1 MRSIQK
7 IKLAVDAAMTVALL
21 FLMTYGLVGE
31 AAHEWLGMGMFALFL
46 AHHVLNRKWLL
57 AVGKGKYTPVRMIQT
72 LLAGVIFLCMLGSM
86 VSGILLSRYVFS
98 FLPKH
103 SGYEAAQKAH
113 ILCAYW
119 GFVCMSLHLGFHWSM
134 MLAMARK
141 HLQPSPLRT
150 WSLRLIGWLWAVY
163 GAFAFRRRGV
173 SLYLLLRSHFV
184 FYDYSEPVILFL
196 IDYLSVMVVFV
207 LIGYYFI
214 QGLKRLVRLGQ
225 GLCRIDGSDFHKRG

>member
-1 MRSIQK
+1 
-7 IKLAVDAAMTVALL
+7 
-21 FLMTYGLVGE
+21 
-31 AAHEWLGMGMFALFL
+31 
-46 AHHVLNRKWLL
+46 
-57 AVGKGKYTPVRMIQT
+57 MI
-72 LLAGVIFLCMLGSM
+72 
-86 VSGILLSRYVFS
+86 SGIVLSRHVFA
-98 FLPKH
+98 FLPRH
-103 SGYEAAQKAH
+103 GGYELAQQVH

-141 HLQPSPLRT
+141 HLQPSSMRI

-196 IDYLSVMVVFV
+196 IDYFSVIKTLQFSPNYMAKIAAFF
-207 LIGYYFI
+207 YFQAVAFAVCI
-214 QGLKRLVRLGQ
+214 CICEENEGL
-225 GLCRIDGSDFHKRG
+225 

>member
-1 MRSIQK
+1 MNIHLITYLTSKLFWIYTVFRYNTILYPQNEDTQK
-7 IKLAVDAAMTVALL
+7 LFAYFCAYLLSCWGSMQWGTMYGDLIFELIALLIITVA
-21 FLMTYGLVGE
+21 YQ
-31 AAHEWLGMGMFALFL
+31 ADWQ
-46 AHHVLNRKWLL
+46 HHVWN
-57 AVGKGKYTPVRMIQT
+57 
-72 LLAGVIFLCMLGSM
+72 
-86 VSGILLSRYVFS
+86 
-98 FLPKH
+98 
-103 SGYEAAQKAH
+103 

-141 HLQPSPLRT
+141 HLQPSSMRI

-196 IDYLSVMVVFV
+196 IDYLSVMVMFV
-207 LIGYYFI
+207 LIGYLI
-214 QGLKRLVRLGQ
+214 SMLLKRLPTFYL
-225 GLCRIDGSDFHKRG
+225 H

>member
-1 MRSIQK
+1 
-7 IKLAVDAAMTVALL
+7 MTVALL

-72 LLAGVIFLCMLGSM
+72 LLAGVIFLCKLGSM
-86 VSGILLSRYVFS
+86 VSGILLSRYVSS

-103 SGYEAAQKAH
+103 SSYEAAQKAH

-196 IDYLSVMVVFV
+196 IDYLSVIVVFV

>member
-7 IKLAVDAAMTVALL
+7 VKLAVDAAMTVALL
-21 FLMTYGLVGE
+21 LLMAYGLVGE
-31 AAHEWLGMGMFALFL
+31 AAHEWLGMGMFILFL
-46 AHHVLNRKWLL
+46 THHVLNRKWLL
-57 AVGKGKYTPVRMIQT
+57 AIGKGKYTPVRIIRT

-103 SGYEAAQKAH
+103 GGEELAGQVH

-119 GFVCMSLHLGFHWSM
+119 GFVCMSLHLGLHCSM

-150 WSLRLIGWLWAVY
+150 RCLRLVGWLWALY
-163 GAFAFRRRGV
+163 GTFAFHRRGIG
-173 SLYLLLRSHFV
+173 LYLLLRSHFV
-184 FYDYSEPVILFL
+184 FYDYSEPVIFFL
-196 IDYLSVMVVFV
+196 IDYLSVMALFV

-214 QGLKRLVRLGQ
+214 RGLKRLAWMKA
-225 GLCRIDGSDFHKRG
+225 IFSNTDKE

>member
-1 MRSIQK
+1 MRIAMMTNNYKPFVGGVPISIER
-7 IKLAVDAAMTVALL
+7 LADSLRD
-21 FLMTYGLVGE
+21 
-31 AAHEWLGMGMFALFL
+31 LG
-46 AHHVLNRKWLL
+46 HSV
-57 AVGKGKYTPVRMIQT
+57 
-72 LLAGVIFLCMLGSM
+72 
-86 VSGILLSRYVFS
+86 YVFAPDYKS
-98 FLPKH
+98 PVDDDEYTFRFPTMKH
-103 SGYEAAQKAH
+103 KIAGAIPIPNLIYGYVKNAISTLDIDLIH

-141 HLQPSPLRT
+141 HLQPSSMRI

-196 IDYLSVMVVFV
+196 INYLSVMVMFV
-207 LIGYYFI
+207 LIGYLI
-214 QGLKRLVRLGQ
+214 SMLLKRLPTFYL
-225 GLCRIDGSDFHKRG
+225 H

>member
-7 IKLAVDAAMTVALL
+7 IKLIVDAAMTATLL

-31 AAHEWLGMGMFALFL
+31 AAHEWLGMGMFAPFL

-72 LLAGVIFLCMLGSM
+72 LLAGVIFLGMLGSM

-119 GFVCMSLHLGFHWSM
+119 GFVCMSLHLGLHWSM

-150 WSLRLIGWLWAVY
+150 WCLRLIGWLWALY
-163 GAFAFRRRGV
+163 GVIAFHRRDV
-173 SLYLLLRSHFV
+173 DLYLLLKSHFV

-214 QGLKRLVRLGQ
+214 QGLKRLV
-225 GLCRIDGSDFHKRG
+225 

>member
-1 MRSIQK
+1 MK
-7 IKLAVDAAMTVALL
+7 PTMKCKLAVDAAMTVALL
-21 FLMTYGLVGE
+21 LLMAYGLVGE

-46 AHHVLNRKWLL
+46 THHVLNRKWLL
-57 AVGKGKYTPVRMIQT
+57 AIGKGKYTPLRIIQT
-72 LLAGVIFLCMLGSM
+72 ALVGVILLCMLGSM
-86 VSGILLSRYVFS
+86 VSGILLSRYVFT

-103 SGYEAAQKAH
+103 GGYELAQQVH

-150 WSLRLIGWLWAVY
+150 WSLRLAGWLWALY
-163 GAFAFRRRGV
+163 GTFAFHRRGV
-173 SLYLLLRSHFV
+173 GLYLLLRSHFV

-196 IDYLSVMVVFV
+196 IDYLFVMALFT
-207 LIGYYFI
+207 LIGYYLSQVI
-214 QGLKRLVRLGQ
+214 RK
-225 GLCRIDGSDFHKRG
+225 

>member
-1 MRSIQK
+1 
-7 IKLAVDAAMTVALL
+7 MTVALL

-119 GFVCMSLHLGFHWSM
+119 GFVCMSLHLGFHWNM

-141 HLQPSPLRT
+141 HLQPSPLWT

>member
-1 MRSIQK
+1 
-7 IKLAVDAAMTVALL
+7 MTVALL

-141 HLQPSPLRT
+141 HLQPSHLRT

>member
-86 VSGILLSRYVFS
+86 VSGIDRKSTRLNSSHTDSSR
-98 FLPKH
+98 
-103 SGYEAAQKAH
+103 
-113 ILCAYW
+113 
-119 GFVCMSLHLGFHWSM
+119 M
-134 MLAMARK
+134 
-141 HLQPSPLRT
+141 PS
-150 WSLRLIGWLWAVY
+150 SA
-163 GAFAFRRRGV
+163 
-173 SLYLLLRSHFV
+173 
-184 FYDYSEPVILFL
+184 
-196 IDYLSVMVVFV
+196 
-207 LIGYYFI
+207 
-214 QGLKRLVRLGQ
+214 
-225 GLCRIDGSDFHKRG
+225 

>member
-1 MRSIQK
+1 MK
-7 IKLAVDAAMTVALL
+7 PTMKCKLAIDAAMTVALL
-21 FLMTYGLVGE
+21 LLMAYGLVGE
-31 AAHEWLGMGMFALFL
+31 AAHEWLGMGMFILFI

-57 AVGKGKYTPVRMIQT
+57 AIGKGKYTPVRIIQT

-103 SGYEAAQKAH
+103 GGEELAGQVH

-119 GFVCMSLHLGFHWSM
+119 GFVCMSLHLGLHWSM

-150 WSLRLIGWLWAVY
+150 WSLRLAGWLLALY
-163 GAFAFRRRGV
+163 GAFAFHRRDVG
-173 SLYLLLRSHFV
+173 LYLLLKSHFV
-184 FYDYSEPVILFL
+184 FYDYSEPVIFFL
-196 IDYLSVMVVFV
+196 IDYLSVMALFT
-207 LIGYYFI
+207 LIGYY
-214 QGLKRLVRLGQ
+214 LSRLLHQRRKKL
-225 GLCRIDGSDFHKRG
+225 